1 MKQPGLHI
9 DLRPLSDA
17 AEIAAIRADYLAT
30 LRHPLDD
37 FLDGS
42 FIRPA
47 PHLEIRV
54 DGRRAGMIVRNQ
66 EGRLLLFHLL
76 APFRDDAV
84 AIFDA
89 IRASSEGEVP
99 IQTATVSTG
108 DPLLLGNALRVGIGA
123 EVSDYLFA
131 EPPDGQSPP
140 PALAPVAGHRI
151 TVAGPEDL
159 TGAVA
164 FCRRCVPSAADWL
177 ETYLGHLIDRN
188 ELYLVTCAGDIRG
201 SGELRVNDEQPPWAN
216 LGMIVD
222 PAFRRRGLATFI
234 MRALRQECRRRGL
247 RAVCSTRVDNVGAQ
261 RAIERAGF
269 IPVHRVLDVAVGRG

>member
-1 MKQPGLHI
+1 MRRPHDHI
-9 DLRPLSDA
+9 DLNPLSDP
-17 AEIAAIRADYLAT
+17 AEIAAMRADYLAT

-54 DGRRAGMIVRNQ
+54 DGHRAGMIVRNQ
-66 EGRLLLFHLL
+66 EGRLLLLHLL
-76 APFRDDAV
+76 APFRDDAA

-89 IRASSEGEVP
+89 IRSNREEEVP
-99 IQTATVSTG
+99 IRAITVSTG
-108 DPLLLGNALRVGIGA
+108 DPLLLGNALRVGSGA
-123 EVSDYLFA
+123 AVSDYLFA
-131 EPPDGQSPP
+131 EPPDGLSPP
-140 PALAPVAGHRI
+140 PALAPLAGHRI
-151 TVAGPEDL
+151 IAAGPEDL
-159 TGAVA
+159 AGAVG

-177 ETYLGHLIDRN
+177 ETYLGHLIDRG

-201 SGELRVNDEQPPWAN
+201 SGELRVNDAQPPWAN
-216 LGMIVD
+216 LGMIVA

-247 RAVCSTRVDNVGAQ
+247 RAVCSTRVDNIGAQ

-269 IPVHRVLDVAVGRG
+269 IPVHRVLDVAVGPR